1 MLKMYIIISVFIAIY
16 DVAKQFEG
24 QRNEIGKINL
34 IFFPSIFFEIL
45 IVKLTALYL
54 DIKK

>member
-16 DVAKQFEG
+16 DIVKQFEG
-24 QRNEIGKINL
+24 QRNKIEKINL